1 MKIAVSMQH
10 VLGEIGKSWHSQL
23 RHKIFRHGHLRYT
36 LSHGHLTTDVA
47 ALVSST
53 AVGAWVAAKAGVAM
67 LIDHGM
73 ATMGYLDGE
82 LLFGLC
88 MYVIYSESKEYQ

>member
-23 RHKIFRHGHLRYT
+23 RHIFFRHGHLRYT

-73 ATMGYLDGE
+73 ATMGHLGKKRGKNHGE

-88 MYVIYSESKEYQ
+88 MYVI